1 MCYVELTLDAGE
13 GLLWFAGCRLFVFLG
28 AAAGPAVCVTRR
40 CLRPGCLCYSAR
52 PSARPFVLLG
62 AAFGPAVCVTRRCL
76 RPGRLCYSALP
87 SARPVVLLGAAFGP
101 PTGHF
106 FSAASRPCVTHVST
120 PRRTSAARRP
130 ASRPAARAPPSRP
143 APPPRS
149 EP

>member
-40 CLRPGCLCYSAR
+40 GLRPGRLCYSAL

-62 AAFGPAVCVTRRCL
+62 AAFGPAVCATRRCL

-87 SARPVVLLGAAFGP
+87 SARLRVISFPLRPGRAS
-101 PTGHF
+101 PTC
-106 FSAASRPCVTHVST
+106 RP
-120 PRRTSAARRP
+120 RG
-130 ASRPAARAPPSRP
+130 
-143 APPPRS
+143 APPPRDG
-149 EP
+149 PPRAPPPGPPRAGRRPHPVAN